1 MTRLALLLSTSALV
15 TVAGAMPARGQSP
28 VPPPPPPPT
37 SQERPAPRRDDVPP
51 GTAGPVITVTGC
63 VDRMPTRHA
72 PLGGDQPVTTY
83 YVLRQAADMQFLR
96 AEQRQ
101 TSEGTG
107 VASLDGQTGRTE
119 YGLISANQ
127 AALPEMHV
135 GERVEI
141 TGSLRSPVGLGP
153 TPAAIETGT
162 PVAPNEGAAPPIIVR
177 SMKTVAAECE
187 GSKH

>member
-1 MTRLALLLSTSALV
+1 MTRLALFLSASALA
-15 TVAGAMPARGQSP
+15 TVAVTTPARAQNP
-28 VPPPPPPPT
+28 PPPPPPPPT
-37 SQERPAPRRDDVPP
+37 SQERPAPRHDDVPP

-72 PLGGDQPVTTY
+72 PLGGDQAVTTY
-83 YVLRQAADMQFLR
+83 YVLHQAADMQMLR
-96 AEQRQ
+96 TEQRQ

-107 VASLDGQTGRTE
+107 VGSLESQTGRMD

-127 AALPEMHV
+127 EALPEHHL

-141 TGSLRSPVGLGP
+141 TGSLRSSVGLGP
-153 TPAAIETGT
+153 TPSGLETPN
-162 PVAPNEGAAPPIIVR
+162 PVSPSGDAAPPIIVR
-177 SMKTVAAECE
+177 SIKTVSADCA

>member
-1 MTRLALLLSTSALV
+1 MTRLALLFPASALV
-15 TVAGAMPARGQSP
+15 SVVIAAP
-28 VPPPPPPPT
+28 VFAQTPPPPPT
-37 SQERPAPRRDDVPP
+37 SQERPAPRHDEVPP

-83 YVLRQAADMQFLR
+83 YVLRQAADMQLQR
-96 AEQRQ
+96 TEQRQ

-107 VASLDGQTGRTE
+107 VASLEGQTGRTE

-127 AALPEMHV
+127 AALPELHV

-153 TPAAIETGT
+153 TPASFLLT
-162 PVAPNEGAAPPIIVR
+162 APPPSADDAAPPIIVR
-177 SMKTVAAECE
+177 SIKTVSAECE